1 MIRSLLALAMAV
13 ALAAPPALAQDYPHH
28 RPDRGYDGYGY
39 GYDEPAP
46 STGVRVG
53 VGVGPYIYFG
63 PDVLAG
69 SSLRDNVVATN
80 VGVTAEVTVPFTSQL
95 YGRLLGGALN
105 IGADDDRADVTGSTG
120 GVPDARYNPFLTS
133 LTWLAE
139 GNLMYYF
146 TPPATSAVSPYI
158 FTGLSG
164 LFATGDAAPGVG
176 RSALA
181 IPVGFGIEA
190 RVARNLSLFAEG
202 SYRFG
207 LTEVATTLPATANMG
222 PTDCSENPDLP
233 ECKPPTCE
241 EKPDDPECKPAQ
253 CHDTPGAPGCPPVP
267 CHVNPNQ
274 PGCVGNGGDARD
286 RTRFNSG
293 LVLAGLRLGFNP
305 APPAYVPP
313 PYIPPAPEPEPLPE
327 PEPEPVRPVC
337 DLVELNTLYFD
348 YGSTALT
355 PRARALL
362 NENVELLLE
371 NPECCIFV
379 DSYTD
384 HSERDEF
391 GIPLGRRRAQA
402 VYDYYLSRGVSA
414 SRMQIRARGVAEPN
428 CDKEDPGRGCERN
441 RRVESL
447 PLDCERFQMM
457 LTDPSYGN

>member
-13 ALAAPPALAQDYPHH
+13 ALAAPPALAQGYPYPQ
-28 RPDRGYDGYGY
+28 PDRGYDGY

-53 VGVGPYIYFG
+53 LGVGPYIYFG

-69 SSLRDNVVATN
+69 SSLRDNVMATSL
-80 VGVTAEVTVPFTSQL
+80 GVTAEITVPFTSHL

-105 IGADDDRADVTGSTG
+105 IGADDDRADVVGSTG

-139 GNLMYYF
+139 GNLMAYF
-146 TPPATSAVSPYI
+146 TPPATSAIAPYV

-176 RSALA
+176 RSSLA

-207 LTEVATTLPATANMG
+207 LTEVATTLPATANSG

-241 EKPDDPECKPAQ
+241 EKPDDPNCKPAS
-253 CHDTPGAPGCPPVP
+253 CHDNPGAPGCPPVP

-274 PGCVGNGGDARD
+274 PGCVGSGGDAAD

-305 APPAYVPP
+305 APRPYVPP
-313 PYIPPAPEPEPLPE
+313 PYIPPVPEPEPEPLPE
-327 PEPEPVRPVC
+327 PEPVRAVC

-447 PLDCERFQMM
+447 PLDCERFQLM
-457 LTDPSYGN
+457 LTDPTYGD